1 MYYYETPSHNIAAGI
16 ILPVVDIIAVGLRFW
31 VRTKQKQALKADDW
45 LLVPATI
52 MIVGI
57 GILMVY
63 GVSQEALAHNVV
75 FPEGYTGSPYLIQ
88 TDQLELNGKLEW
100 AFNVMFPLVLGC
112 TKASFLFFYQRIFS
126 VNKNSKTTILLTTM
140 IVLVAA
146 WTAAFFFAL
155 FFMCGTDFEA
165 IWGPTVNL
173 YTICTKTL
181 ATILSLC
188 FTDFFADIMIIT
200 IPIPLIW
207 RLNLSKNRKIG
218 ISAIFLLGIVTIAAS
233 LTRLI
238 ISAQFVI
245 AGFYPTADEI
255 LIVTLYIY
263 WAMIEAGIGILVACL
278 PTLAFLFRGFSW
290 GSIVTTTRSLLRSSR
305 WGSRTVH
312 PGESYVTLEH
322 LESGRMKDA
331 SVYPG
336 LPRHIHR
343 AVSHDHIAGS
353 DLSITDEIPPVPSL
367 EGSRSHEPILDRPA
381 RI

>member
-1 MYYYETPSHNIAAGI
+1 MADK
-16 ILPVVDIIAVGLRFW
+16 ILCR
-31 VRTKQKQALKADDW
+31 
-45 LLVPATI
+45 
-52 MIVGI
+52 
-57 GILMVY
+57 
-63 GVSQEALAHNVV
+63 
-75 FPEGYTGSPYLIQ
+75 
-88 TDQLELNGKLEW
+88 
-100 AFNVMFPLVLGC
+100 
-112 TKASFLFFYQRIFS
+112 
-126 VNKNSKTTILLTTM
+126 
-140 IVLVAA
+140 
-146 WTAAFFFAL
+146 
-155 FFMCGTDFEA
+155 
-165 IWGPTVNL
+165 
-173 YTICTKTL
+173 
-181 ATILSLC
+181 
-188 FTDFFADIMIIT
+188 
-200 IPIPLIW
+200 
-207 RLNLSKNRKIG
+207 
-218 ISAIFLLGIVTIAAS
+218 TIAAS

-255 LIVTLYIY
+255 RKLSAALQYYLSTYLTMIAYLVIVTLYIY